1 MEVGH
6 TLGPCMMLK
15 LALSEKLQGRYLLKK
30 LSREHVYLKSYS
42 RMRVDLAVQVSII
55 NYTVLINS
63 DV

>member
-1 MEVGH
+1 
-6 TLGPCMMLK
+6 MMLK

-42 RMRVDLAVQVSII
+42 RMQVDLAVQVSII